1 MPEGDTVHLTATRLH
16 RALSGRTL
24 VSTDFRV
31 PRLATADLASQRVRE
46 VVARGK
52 HLLLRTDAGVTLHS
66 HLKMEGAWHLYRPGE
81 RWRGPAFQVRVVL
94 ATEPWI
100 GVGFRLGICELVA
113 TDREHEVVGHL
124 GPDVLGPDW
133 SLEEAA
139 RRLRADPERPIGAAL
154 LDQRAIAGPGN
165 VWKSEICFL
174 RGVSPWTP
182 VGEIDDL
189 EGMLELLKRMME
201 VNRPIGHQVT
211 TGDTRRG
218 RTHWVAERTDEPC
231 RRCGTPIRRSGQA
244 ANGSERVTYWCP
256 TCQRG
261 PAPDGPPGPT
271 PRSAADARSGRPLGS
286 APDARSGRPI
296 RSEVGP
302 SDQPVG
308 LTRAGRP
315 TGGPSDPVEGA

>member
-1 MPEGDTVHLTATRLH
+1 LPEGDTVHLTAARLH
-16 RALSGRTL
+16 RALAGRPL
-24 VSTDFRV
+24 ISTDFRV
-31 PRLATADLASQRVRE
+31 PRFANADLAGQRVRE

-94 ATEPWI
+94 VTEPWT

-113 TDREHEVVGHL
+113 TDREQEVVGHL

-139 RRLRADPERPIGAAL
+139 RRLRADPRRPIGVAL

-182 VGEIDDL
+182 VGEVDDL
-189 EGMLELLKRMME
+189 EAMLELLKRMME
-201 VNRPIGHQVT
+201 VNRSIGHQVT

-218 RTHWVAERTDEPC
+218 RTHWVAERTGEPC
-231 RRCGTPIRRSGQA
+231 RRCGTPIRRSAQA
-244 ANGSERVTYWCP
+244 TDALERVTYWCP
-256 TCQRG
+256 TCQPG
-261 PAPDGPPGPT
+261 PAPEGATDRSIPPPPDRSANRPAARALGTPAGGPGPVRQ
-271 PRSAADARSGRPLGS
+271 PNG
-286 APDARSGRPI
+286 AP
-296 RSEVGP
+296 GP
-302 SDQPVG
+302 
-308 LTRAGRP
+308 
-315 TGGPSDPVEGA
+315 